1 MNKKLYYVVEK
12 ELSGNGDDNDCV
24 EYTTGNKTVTV
35 YKINDSKLSKVTDI
49 DLSNEDSSVE
59 AIQNYLSDN
68 GHGDEKFELIQL

>member
-1 MNKKLYYVVEK
+1 MKKKLYYVVEK
-12 ELSGNGDDNDCV
+12 ELSGNGDDNDGV

-35 YKINDSKLSKVTDI
+35 YEIDDSKLSKVTDI

-68 GHGDEKFELIQL
+68 GHGDEEFELIQL